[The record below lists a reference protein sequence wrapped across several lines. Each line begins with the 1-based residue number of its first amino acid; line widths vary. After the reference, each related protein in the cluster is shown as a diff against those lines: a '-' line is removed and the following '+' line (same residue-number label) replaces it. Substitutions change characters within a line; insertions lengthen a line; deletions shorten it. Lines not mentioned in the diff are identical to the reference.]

1 MIFEERQTAKLP
13 RLHDGMQSGPKAD
26 WLLVPE
32 SFRAALYSTEHP
44 HEIAMDN
51 GLIRRTWRLFPNAA
65 TVAYDNLMT
74 SETIIRGVKPEAL
87 VRLDGGDY
95 EVGGLKGQ
103 EEYGYLRREWVD
115 GMTASPDAFQ
125 CTGCETGPIKER
137 FPYRRISAAEVSAW
151 PPPGVSLTLHFAPPS
166 HAKELKGLVLS
177 VHYEMYDGLPLLAKW
192 FSLHNGSGRSL
203 CIDSFTSEMLAVV
216 EWESPVE
223 TPDRW
228 DYPNIDVESD
238 YSFQGMTRKK
248 ANRTTFWLPDPD
260 YTSQVN
266 YDCLTPLLLVSKPP
280 LGPGV
285 PLPPGETFETF
296 RTFELIHDGTDRER
310 KGLAQKRMYRV
321 LAPWVED
328 NPMFMHVMSD
338 RTDVVKEAVDQCAE
352 VGFEM
357 VILSFGSGF
366 DMENEDP
373 AYLKRM
379 KELAD
384 YAHEKGIRIG
394 GYSLL
399 ASRTVG
405 AEDDVVNADGA
416 YYVHAPCLGSRWGR
430 RYLQKIKSFL
440 ERTGFDALEH
450 DGSYAGDICESTA
463 HPGHL
468 GREDSQ
474 WMQWKAISDLYQWCR
489 ERGVYLNVPD
499 WYFLNGSNKTGMG
512 YREVNWALP
521 RERQL
526 ILARQN
532 IFDGTWEKTPSM
544 GWMFVPLMPYH
555 GGGAEAILEPLSEH
569 LDDYGTHLMNNF
581 GSGVQ
586 AIYRGHRLYD
596 TEATKQVVRQRVDFY
611 KKYRAI
617 LDSDI
622 VHVRRP
628 DGRDYDCILHVNP
641 RLKHKG
647 LAVIHNPLEDPIR
660 TTVRLPLY
668 YTGLSG
674 AVLIREQEGD
684 PVLYELD
691 RTFHAQVPVTVA
703 GKSATWLVI
712 EKPES

>member
-1 MIFEERQTAKLP
+1 MIFEAQRTVKLP
-13 RLHDGMQSGPKAD
+13 RLSGNRPSHPKDD
-26 WLLVPE
+26 WLLSPE
-32 SFRAALYSTEHP
+32 PFRTGIYGTEHP
-44 HEIAMDN
+44 HELVMDN

-65 TVAYDNLMT
+65 TVAFDNLMT

-87 VRLDGGDY
+87 IRLNGIDY
-95 EVGGLKGQ
+95 EIGGLKGQ
-103 EEYGYLRREWVD
+103 AEYGYLRREWVD
-115 GMTASPDAFQ
+115 ALTATPDAFQ
-125 CTGCETGPIKER
+125 CTGYETGPIKER
-137 FPYRRISAAEVSAW
+137 FPYRRVSETEAAVW
-151 PPPGVSLTLHFAPPS
+151 PPPGMALKLHFAPPER
-166 HAKELKGLVLS
+166 AKELKGLVLS

-192 FSLHNGSGRSL
+192 ISLRNGSERAWR
-203 CIDSFTSEMLAVV
+203 IDSFTSEMLAVV

-238 YSFQGMTRKK
+238 YAFQGMTRKK
-248 ANRTTFWLPDPD
+248 ANRTTCWLPDPD

-266 YDCLTPLLLVSKPP
+266 YDCHTPLLLVSKPP

-285 PLPPGETFETF
+285 TLPPGEAFDTF
-296 RTFELIHDGTDRER
+296 RTFELVHDSTDRER

-328 NPMFMHVMSD
+328 NPIFMHLMSD
-338 RTDVVKEAVDQCAE
+338 RPDEVRAAIDQCAE

-366 DMENEDP
+366 DMENDDP
-373 AYLKRM
+373 AYIKRM

-384 YAHEKGIRIG
+384 YAHRKGIRIG

-399 ASRTVG
+399 ASRTIG
-405 AEDDVVNADGA
+405 AEDDVVNPNGA

-430 RYLQKIKSFL
+430 EYLQKMRTFL

-450 DGSYAGDICESTA
+450 DGSYAGDICGSTE
-463 HPGHL
+463 HPGHI

-474 WMQWKAISDLYQWCR
+474 WMQWRAITDYYKWCR
-489 ERGVYLNVPD
+489 GSGVYLNVPD

-532 IFDGTWEKTPSM
+532 IFDGTWEKTPGM

-555 GGGAEAILEPLSEH
+555 GGGAEAVLEPLSEH
-569 LDDYGTHLMNNF
+569 LDDYASHLANHF
-581 GSGVQ
+581 ASGVQ
-586 AIYRGHRLYD
+586 AIYRGRRLFD
-596 TEATKQVVRQRVDFY
+596 TEETKRVVRQWVDFY
-611 KKYRAI
+611 KTYRPI
-617 LDSDI
+617 LDSDMI
-622 VHVRRP
+622 HVRRP

-641 RLKHKG
+641 RLAHRG
-647 LAVIHNPLEDPIR
+647 LAVVHNPLDEPLR
-660 TTVRLPLY
+660 TTLRLPLY
-668 YTGLSG
+668 YTGLTDAAS
-674 AVLIREQEGD
+674 IREREGT
-684 PVLYELD
+684 PVFYELD
-691 RTFHAQVPVTVA
+691 RTFHAEVPVTVA
-703 GKSATWLVI
+703 GKSMTWLVI
-712 EKPES
+712 EKPEG